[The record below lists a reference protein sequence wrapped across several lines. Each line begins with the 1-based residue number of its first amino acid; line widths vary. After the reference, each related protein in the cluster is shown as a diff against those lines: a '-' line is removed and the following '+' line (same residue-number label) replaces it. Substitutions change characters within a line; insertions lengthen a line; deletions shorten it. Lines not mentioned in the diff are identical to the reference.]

1 MGNKKDKIKLLK
13 MKNPLCEMNN
23 VLDEINNF
31 RHCKI
36 KY

>member
-1 MGNKKDKIKLLK
+1 

-31 RHCKI
+31 RHCSKFEDEAI
-36 KY
+36 EIIQN